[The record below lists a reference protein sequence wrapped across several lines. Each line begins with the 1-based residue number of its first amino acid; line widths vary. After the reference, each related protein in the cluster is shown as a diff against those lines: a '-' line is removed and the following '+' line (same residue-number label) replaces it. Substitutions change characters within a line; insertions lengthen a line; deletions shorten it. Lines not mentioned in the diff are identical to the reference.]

1 MLTAL
6 LTVLVWLVHLG
17 FMARAILRPHR
28 DPASRFAWVIVMAV
42 LPLVGI
48 VAYLLLGRF
57 VTPKVEEEA
66 RLKRELQEAA
76 YTGVEPAE

>member
-42 LPLVGI
+42 LPLVASSPI
-48 VAYLLLGRF
+48 SCSVKPAL
-57 VTPKVEEEA
+57 
-66 RLKRELQEAA
+66 AA
-76 YTGVEPAE
+76 AA